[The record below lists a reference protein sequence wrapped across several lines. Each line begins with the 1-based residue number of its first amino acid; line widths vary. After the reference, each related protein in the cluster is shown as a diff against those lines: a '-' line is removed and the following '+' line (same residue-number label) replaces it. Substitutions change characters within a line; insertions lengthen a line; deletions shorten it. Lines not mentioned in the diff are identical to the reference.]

1 MPLCQ
6 AFFYL
11 VLFFLLKSPLPYE
24 FLRYSTVGLVLRL
37 DQLLAGLR
45 REGRGWEAIR
55 LYLLS
60 FSTLHA

>member
-55 LYLLS
+55 L
-60 FSTLHA
+60 

>member
-37 DQLLAGLR
+37 DQSIGRPEKGGEGL
-45 REGRGWEAIR
+45 GG
-55 LYLLS
+55 Y
-60 FSTLHA
+60 